1 MYLNFSTSSVL
12 HVLCHLG
19 YIYFAPD
26 VILIFTEAGIRVIL
40 KHIGVELPKLFFDQ
54 ADQFLLALVGH
65 FHVLNQ
71 LGELDRPLGR
81 QEKSVFGLGQKVDE
95 LGVVSG
101 RDTAQLGVGR
111 RHVGGDGGV
120 QEVLERRPVV

>member
-1 MYLNFSTSSVL
+1 MF
-12 HVLCHLG
+12 CHLG

-65 FHVLNQ
+65 FHVLN
-71 LGELDRPLGR
+71 
-81 QEKSVFGLGQKVDE
+81 
-95 LGVVSG
+95 
-101 RDTAQLGVGR
+101 
-111 RHVGGDGGV
+111 
-120 QEVLERRPVV
+120 